1 MKLYFLSKTTNLL
14 DGRTWHFVHESSDLF
29 YGTEHATDPYVGDN
43 AALREDLKK
52 YGRHCFRVIALQAFP
67 IREQA
72 EQALE
77 RYKPQSTY
85 VVAPRIY
92 TEEYR
97 ELQRQ
102 LNLGEN
108 NPFYGKHHTE
118 DTRKS
123 LSEYRKTMRWAHNG
137 DLEQQFPASD
147 ALPDGWTYGRSAAQR
162 ERMRVVRNNTI
173 EKKKKQQENPE

>member
-1 MKLYFLSKTTNLL
+1 M
-14 DGRTWHFVHESSDLF
+14 
-29 YGTEHATDPYVGDN
+29 
-43 AALREDLKK
+43 
-52 YGRHCFRVIALQAFP
+52 IALQAFP

-72 EQALE
+72 ETALK
-77 RYKPQSTY
+77 RYESLSTY
-85 VVAPRIY
+85 TTPPRIFSD
-92 TEEYR
+92 EYR
-97 ELQRQ
+97 ENHR
-102 LNLGEN
+102 NIMMGEK

-162 ERMRVVRNNTI
+162 ERMRVVRNNTL
-173 EKKKKQQENPE
+173 EKKKKQAEKAE